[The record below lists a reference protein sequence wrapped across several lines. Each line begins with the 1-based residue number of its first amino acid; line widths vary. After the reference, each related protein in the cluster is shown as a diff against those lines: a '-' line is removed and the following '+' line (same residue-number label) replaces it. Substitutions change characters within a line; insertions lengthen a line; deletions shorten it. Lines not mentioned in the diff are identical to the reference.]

1 MVLIIKTKSSE
12 QWMSEFHAIGVP
24 SALVGQVADLPT
36 DPQVIANN
44 MAFAPPDGIDMPL
57 VIKHPLNID
66 GLATKTMLKAPEMGQ
81 HTSEV
86 LAEMGYSEA
95 EITAFQEQGIV

>member
-1 MVLIIKTKSSE
+1 
-12 QWMSEFHAIGVP
+12 
-24 SALVGQVADLPT
+24 
-36 DPQVIANN
+36 
-44 MAFAPPDGIDMPL
+44 
-57 VIKHPLNID
+57 
-66 GLATKTMLKAPEMGQ
+66 MLKAPEMGQ